1 MGKKPKAV
9 FNEHCKNTVWRFP
22 NGRSKLHPTEKN
34 LRLFEYLIKVSS
46 NENNIVF
53 DPCIGS
59 GTTAVA
65 CEKLNRK
72 YIGFDI
78 NPDILDAKNIV
89 FCFGKAIPNTKI
101 LAVRPRSIAVA
112 ELKDKFVVEF
122 MEAPN
127 EQMHKVMEDWALALA
142 KN

>member
-1 MGKKPKAV
+1 MTKSILMDKYSVYSLELNKSEITQKSVAELIEYFESKIQSHPIATLIAK
-9 FNEHCKNTVWRFP
+9 FDHYEHTKSID
-22 NGRSKLHPTEKN
+22 GE
-34 LRLFEYLIKVSS
+34 
-46 NENNIVF
+46 
-53 DPCIGS
+53 
-59 GTTAVA
+59 
-65 CEKLNRK
+65 
-72 YIGFDI
+72 I